1 MRVPVLTYHAI
12 NIRGTDYADN
22 DLVAFGE
29 DLERLTAA
37 GWRIVPLSW
46 ITDQLLGR
54 SARDLGRC
62 VALTC
67 DDGTAL
73 DFVDLV
79 HPTAGPQR
87 SLYSRLQ
94 AFRARRGAAAQP
106 DLHLTAFVIA
116 SPRARRAIDA
126 KSILGRNW
134 MHDDWWAEASASGLM
149 AIENHSWDHNHP
161 DCDWAGIDDMPRG
174 HFGAVDNAIRAAY
187 EIELAAD
194 YIDARVPGAR
204 PRQFCYP
211 FGHVPPYVR
220 DVWLPAHADRL
231 GIDGA
236 WADGG
241 RPVEATSHRFELPRY
256 ICGWHWTTPA
266 ELDRLLADAA

>member
-1 MRVPVLTYHAI
+1 MRVPVLTYHSI

-29 DLERLTAA
+29 DLEHLNRA
-37 GWRIVPLSW
+37 GWRVVPLGW

-54 SARDLGRC
+54 ATRDLTRC

-73 DFVDLV
+73 DHDNLV
-79 HPTAGPQR
+79 HPTAGPQV
-87 SLYSRLQ
+87 SIFNRLR
-94 AFRARRGAAAQP
+94 AFRARHGAGVQP
-106 DLHLTAFVIA
+106 DLHMTSFVIA
-116 SPRARRAIDA
+116 SPRARQAIDTKA
-126 KSILGRNW
+126 ILGQDW
-134 MHDDWWAEASASGLM
+134 MRDDWWAAASASGLM

-161 DCDWAGIDDMPRG
+161 NCDWPGIDGMPRG
-174 HFGAVDNAIRAAY
+174 HFGAVDNAVRAAY

-194 YIDARVPGAR
+194 YIDARVPGTR
-204 PRQFCYP
+204 TRQFCYP

-220 DVWLPAHADRL
+220 DEWLPTHADRL

-236 WADGG
+236 WADGA
-241 RPVEATSHRFELPRY
+241 RPVEPTSHRFELPRY
-256 ICGWHWTTPA
+256 ICGWHWKSPA